1 MISFN
6 HVILYLFAISLV
18 FTGMVY
24 ENTNA
29 QSLMVDHH
37 CCQLAQIPDNWI
49 DSAKT
54 NLYIAYGHTSHGSQL
69 ITGMNGL
76 VNWKGDKYA
85 WNDGGLNGALDI
97 DDQGIA
103 GASDLGNP
111 DRVSWANATRN
122 YLNNPANS
130 HVNVIIWSWCG
141 QVSSATEEDINTYL
155 NLMTDL
161 ENDFPEVKFVYMTG
175 HLDGGGEQ
183 GNLHQRNEQIR
194 DYCRGNGKILYDF
207 ADIES
212 YDPDGN
218 AYLAKRA
225 NDNCDYDSDGDGIRD
240 KNWAIDWQNSHVEG
254 VDWYSCSAAHSQ
266 ALNGNLKAYAAWWLW
281 SCLAGWEFTVDINH
295 NYRQIPRQCIL
306 YQNYPNPFN
315 LTTTI
320 SFYLPEAKEVSLKI
334 YNLLGR
340 EIVTLVSLRLT
351 AGTYTYQWD
360 AERFASGVYIYQ
372 IVGEGFIHIRKM
384 ILLR

>member
-1 MISFN
+1 
-6 HVILYLFAISLV
+6 
-18 FTGMVY
+18 
-24 ENTNA
+24 
-29 QSLMVDHH
+29 
-37 CCQLAQIPDNWI
+37 
-49 DSAKT
+49 
-54 NLYIAYGHTSHGSQL
+54 
-69 ITGMNGL
+69 
-76 VNWKGDKYA
+76 
-85 WNDGGLNGALDI
+85 
-97 DDQGIA
+97 
-103 GASDLGNP
+103 
-111 DRVSWANATRN
+111 
-122 YLNNPANS
+122 
-130 HVNVIIWSWCG
+130 
-141 QVSSATEEDINTYL
+141 
-155 NLMTDL
+155 
-161 ENDFPEVKFVYMTG
+161 MTG